1 MRQQK
6 GYLFHKGKSWF
17 VRYCDDVKQPDGS
30 IRRKPVCKKLD
41 VEYGG
46 EYRTKASVK
55 SFAQEILAPINRGTL
70 NAASTQ
76 KVSDFI
82 ERIYFPQYVEG
93 LRPATRKGYRM
104 IWNSHL
110 KNRREMTKLALR
122 DFRTIHGQQ
131 LLNDIARQASL
142 SKNSLKHIKS
152 FLSGIFGEAK
162 RLDVLNAFNPMQGT
176 KIPEAPESE
185 DTYAYS
191 LDEVKRMLAVLSEP
205 AWTVVLT
212 AALTGLRKGEIR
224 GLYWEDFDGKEL
236 SVRRSVWNSV
246 VSEPK
251 TKRSKAPIPA
261 VKQLADALEAHR
273 LRMGKL
279 AVGPIFQAGNG
290 SHLNLENL
298 ARRVIIPALS
308 RCAVCRK
315 AESEHKPEGHVFQLD
330 KSLPRWHG
338 WHAFRRGLAT
348 NLHQLG
354 VADKTIQAILRH
366 SNVGLTMNI
375 YVKTVA
381 ESQVTA
387 MDALSEKLGTC
398 TDLATAEKGPVN

>member
-1 MRQQK
+1 MAV
-6 GYLFHKGKSWF
+6 SM
-17 VRYCDDVKQPDGS
+17 PD
-30 IRRKPVCKKLD
+30 CQH
-41 VEYGG
+41 
-46 EYRTKASVK
+46 RTKC
-55 SFAQEILAPINRGTL
+55 P
-70 NAASTQ
+70 
-76 KVSDFI
+76 
-82 ERIYFPQYVEG
+82 
-93 LRPATRKGYRM
+93 
-104 IWNSHL
+104 
-110 KNRREMTKLALR
+110 
-122 DFRTIHGQQ
+122 FRTIHGQQ
-131 LLNDIARQASL
+131 LLNDIARQAAL

-185 DTYAYS
+185 ETYAYS

-205 AWTVVLT
+205 AWTVVLS
-212 AALTGLRKGEIR
+212 AAVTGLGKGEIR

-375 YVKTVA
+375 T
-381 ESQVTA
+381 SRR
-387 MDALSEKLGTC
+387 
-398 TDLATAEKGPVN
+398 